1 MPEAASPSSSD
12 RGPDTVELSAY
23 QNVQQSMDKAL
34 RYVDIAAAVLL
45 AIATVLTA
53 WCAYQSSRWSGV
65 QATAFAQASSNR
77 LESSRE
83 HTQAIQ
89 ILALDAD
96 LFTRWIDAYATGDT
110 ELVDFYMSNVL
121 RTDFIPYLE
130 EWIELDPLENP
141 DAPRNPLGNEAYQ
154 QELLGESARLREL
167 AEVKFTEAT
176 EANQTSDEYILATVM
191 FASVLFFAGISN
203 KFERLRIQGALVAIA
218 FIMIV
223 FGILQF
229 GALPVE

>member
-1 MPEAASPSSSD
+1 MPEETSPSGQGP
-12 RGPDTVELSAY
+12 GPDTVELTAY

-34 RYVDIAAAVLL
+34 RYVDIAAAILL
-45 AIATVLTA
+45 AIATVATA
-53 WCAYQSSRWSGV
+53 WCAYQSSRWGGV

-89 ILALDAD
+89 VIALDAD
-96 LFTRWIDAYATGDT
+96 MFTRWIDAYASGDT
-110 ELVDFYMSNVL
+110 ELVEFYQSNVL

-130 EWIELDPLENP
+130 EWIESDPLENP

-154 QELLGESARLREL
+154 QELLGESERLRDL
-167 AEVKFTEAT
+167 AEVKFQEAT
-176 EANQTSDEYILATVM
+176 EANQTSDDYILATVM

-203 KFERLRIQGALVAIA
+203 KFQRLRIQGALVAIA
-218 FIMIV
+218 LVMIIL
-223 FGILQF
+223 GILQF
-229 GALPVE
+229 SPLPIE

>member
-1 MPEAASPSSSD
+1 MPEEISPSGQGP
-12 RGPDTVELSAY
+12 GPDTVELTTY

-34 RYVDIAAAVLL
+34 RYVDIAAAILL
-45 AIATVLTA
+45 AIATVATA
-53 WCAYQSSRWSGV
+53 WCAYQSSRWGGV

-89 ILALDAD
+89 VIALDAD
-96 LFTRWIDAYATGDT
+96 MFTRWIDAYASGDT
-110 ELVDFYMSNVL
+110 ELVEFYQSNVL

-130 EWIELDPLENP
+130 EWIESGPLENP

-154 QELLGESARLREL
+154 QELLGESERLREL
-167 AEVKFTEAT
+167 AEVKFQEAT
-176 EANQTSDEYILATVM
+176 EANQTSDDYILATVM

-203 KFERLRIQGALVAIA
+203 KFQRIRIQGALVAIA
-218 FIMIV
+218 LVMLIL
-223 FGILQF
+223 GILQF
-229 GALPVE
+229 SPLPIE